1 MSTLYMCNLR
11 HALSLPLLSK
21 LSSQTLVITTGSTR
35 PLFGYYA
42 TLVQDLNQACNL
54 DYTCNE
60 NNYAVGDV
68 TTTFDP
74 KYYTSCVDERCTDE
88 DIPPTNDAGAEVSSD
103 DIVRAINLDHAQN
116 III

>member
-11 HALSLPLLSK
+11 HVLSLPLLSK

-54 DYTCNE
+54 DYNE

-103 DIVRAINLDHAQN
+103 DIVHAQN